1 MKSFINNNTEK
12 IFITGE
18 KKLIGSV
25 KVSGAKNA
33 ALPLMALSLI
43 INEGYNLN
51 NVPDLADTRLM
62 SNLLINLGI
71 KIDWKKGNLNFDGKP
86 KKDEASYDLVRQMRA
101 SILVLGPLLV
111 SKGSAKVPLPG
122 GCAIGS
128 RPIDLHVMVMEAL
141 GAKIIFDSGF
151 IIGSINDEG
160 LKGAIINFPKVS
172 VGATESAIMTAVL
185 ANGQTKILNAAKEPE
200 ITDLANCLN
209 KAGGDIKG
217 VGTNTLIIN
226 GVRKLNKVSHSVVS
240 DRIEAG
246 SFAIASSITKGNV
259 EINNINPKNLTEFI
273 NVLKYTGSEI
283 EISENSIKVMCLQ
296 RPRPLN
302 VATDPYPGFPTDLQA
317 QYMALMAIANGK
329 TLIKETIFENRF
341 MHVPELMRM
350 GAKIFVNHQEAKVQG
365 VKKLKGAKVMASDL
379 RASMCLILGAL
390 AACGTS
396 EIDGIF
402 HLDRGYENLE
412 SKLSNLGAII
422 KRSNREI

>member
-1 MKSFINNNTEK
+1 MNSFTNKNIEK
-12 IFITGE
+12 IYITGE
-18 KKLIGSV
+18 KKLTGSV
-25 KVSGAKNA
+25 NISGAKNA

-43 INEGYNLN
+43 INKDFNLY

-62 SNLLINLGI
+62 SNLLIDLGI
-71 KIDWKKGNLNFDGKP
+71 KINWKKGNLNFNGKP
-86 KKDEASYDLVRQMRA
+86 KKNEASYDLVRQMRA
-101 SILVLGPLLV
+101 SILVLGPLLA

-141 GAKIIFDSGF
+141 GANVTFDGGF
-151 IIGSINDEG
+151 IISSLSNEG
-160 LKGAIINFPKVS
+160 LKGGVINFPKVS

-185 ANGQTKILNAAKEPE
+185 AKGQTKILNAAREPE
-200 ITDLANCLN
+200 VTDLANCLN
-209 KAGGDIKG
+209 KAGADIKG
-217 VGTNTLIIN
+217 VGTEVLIIN
-226 GVRKLNKVSHSVVS
+226 GVKELNQVSHSVVS

-246 SFAIASSITKGNV
+246 SFAIASSITMGNI

-273 NVLKYTGSEI
+273 NILKLTGTKVEMFN
-283 EISENSIKVMCLQ
+283 NSMNVSCSQ
-296 RPRPLN
+296 RPKPHN
-302 VATDPYPGFPTDLQA
+302 VGTDPYPGFPTDLQA
-317 QYMALMAIANGK
+317 QYMALMAIADGK

-350 GAKIFVNHQEAKVQG
+350 GAKISINQQEAEIYG

-390 AACGTS
+390 AASGTS
-396 EIDGIF
+396 EIDGLY

-412 SKLSNLGAII
+412 DKLTNLGAII
-422 KRSNREI
+422 KRSNEL